1 MKSRFTLIIILALLQ
16 SLCFAA
22 TKSKITNIKLL
33 KHGNGFEKLVVE
45 YSGKLQG
52 EPELKVGKN
61 FLQILIPNSYVWPKL
76 KKLVKTPVN
85 GIDTT
90 LLAYQYD
97 SGNVRA
103 RAVINELNQSIA
115 SKAYISLKNNAI
127 ELIYPVATSTIS
139 PRVTNKR
146 KVKGKAKSKDKNK
159 NSYDEAYLDQLLG
172 LKDTNAGEKKQ
183 KAKIARDEIKTSLAS
198 LESKLKSDGKSQ
210 IDWATYLGKFVGFLS
225 LVILFFYGIMTLLKK
240 GVIKKGKLGFLNDT
254 KVVQVV
260 NTTYLSP
267 KRSIIMVKVHGQ
279 VFLLSNTEN
288 GISFLSEIHDVPKLM
303 KDGERQLSG
312 SNFDTNLTSADELK
326 NLEEKVKMKDLDNID
341 LSEQA
346 TKVSFSEQMKKKFKD
361 LKPLQ

>member
-22 TKSKITNIKLL
+22 TKSKITNIKLV
-33 KHGNGFEKLVVE
+33 KHSNGFEKLVVE
-45 YSGKLQG
+45 YSGKLLG

-76 KKLVKTPVN
+76 KKSVKTPIN

-103 RAVINELNQSIA
+103 RAVINNLNQGVA
-115 SKAYISLKNNAI
+115 NKAYISLKNHAI
-127 ELIYPVATSTIS
+127 ELIYPVATSSIS
-139 PRVTNKR
+139 KKLTK
-146 KVKGKAKSKDKNK
+146 KGKAKAKSKAK

-172 LKDTNAGEKKQ
+172 LKGEGTGEKKQ

-210 IDWATYLGKFVGFLS
+210 IDWATYLGKFVGFLA
-225 LVILFFYGIMTLLKK
+225 LVILFFYGIVTLLKK

-267 KRSIIMVKVHGQ
+267 KRSLIMVKVHGQ

-288 GISFLSEIHDVPKLM
+288 GISFLSEIHDVPKM
-303 KDGERQLSG
+303 IKDGERRISG

-326 NLEEKVKMKDLDNID
+326 NLEEKVKMKDLDKID

-346 TKVSFSEQMKKKFKD
+346 AKVSFSEQMKKKFKD